1 MQIIVRTEKQG
12 RYIKVLEY
20 REIAGRPLP
29 SITRQIIRYIDIRLT
44 PKKGEI
50 KWKK

>member
-1 MQIIVRTEKQG
+1 MQKVIRTENQRSYVK
-12 RYIKVLEY
+12 ITEY
-20 REIAGRPLP
+20 REIAGRLF
-29 SITRQIIRYIDIRLT
+29 SAITRRIIRYIDIRLT